1 MEQRALSMLTA
12 VSGSLGRALASSG
25 SVIALLIGWELLA
38 RSGTVSA
45 FLLPQFTV
53 VVNRIVEDTLSGT
66 LPVQLGLTLWRAL
79 AGFVLAGGLGVVIGV
94 MMARNRTAA
103 WFFDPIVSIGFPAP
117 KIAFLPVFILWFGL
131 FDLSKILM
139 AAFAAIFPVIVATS
153 AGTEGV
159 DKYVIWSARNAGASE
174 RSVLHE
180 IILPA
185 ALPQIITGLQVA
197 LPISLIV
204 TIVSEM
210 VMGGEGLGGNMMT
223 AARFADSV
231 GVFAGIVQIA
241 VAGYL
246 LIKSIELL
254 RNRLLVW
261 HQETQQIS
269 TF

>member
-1 MEQRALSMLTA
+1 MEQRAISMVAVLS
-12 VSGSLGRALASSG
+12 SSLLRGLAASG

-38 RSGTVSA
+38 RSGVFSA

-53 VVNRIVEDTLSGT
+53 VVDRIVEDTLSGT

-79 AGFVLAGGLGVVIGV
+79 AGFALAGVLGVAIGV

-159 DKYVIWSARNAGASE
+159 DKYILWSARNAGANE
-174 RSVLHE
+174 RNMLYE
-180 IILPA
+180 IVLPA

-241 VAGYL
+241 VAGYV
-246 LIKSIELL
+246 LIKAIELL
-254 RNRLLVW
+254 RRRLLVW

>member
-1 MEQRALSMLTA
+1 MNVGSTLASALL
-12 VSGSLGRALASSG
+12 RALAASG
-25 SVIALLIGWELLA
+25 SVVALLAGWEALA

-53 VVNRIVEDTLSGT
+53 VLERIVEDVASGT

-79 AGFVLAGGLGVVIGV
+79 AGFALAGFFGVVIGV

-139 AAFAAIFPVIVATS
+139 AAFAAVFPVIVATS

-159 DKYVIWSARNAGASE
+159 DKYIIWSARNAGASE
-174 RSVLHE
+174 RNLLYE

-210 VMGGEGLGGNMMT
+210 VMGGEGLGGTMMA

-231 GVFAGIVQIA
+231 GVFAGIVEIA
-241 VAGYL
+241 VAGYV
-246 LIKSIELL
+246 LIKSIELV
-254 RNRLLVW
+254 RRRLLVW
-261 HQETQQIS
+261 HQESQQIS